1 MHKIAH
7 KLAHEMPE
15 HGLVSTTTY
24 ALNHPAF
31 ELVKRYP
38 AKSLAWTDVFIYRKL
53 GKLGQDEWPDSLGSE
68 SAYRPDPEEW
78 ELKARQLLAEISPK

>member
-1 MHKIAH
+1 
-7 KLAHEMPE
+7 MPE

-53 GKLGQDEWPDSLGSE
+53 GKPGLQEWPEQLGGLALGSSTANAA

-78 ELKARQLLAEISPK
+78 EVKARQLLAMVSPK